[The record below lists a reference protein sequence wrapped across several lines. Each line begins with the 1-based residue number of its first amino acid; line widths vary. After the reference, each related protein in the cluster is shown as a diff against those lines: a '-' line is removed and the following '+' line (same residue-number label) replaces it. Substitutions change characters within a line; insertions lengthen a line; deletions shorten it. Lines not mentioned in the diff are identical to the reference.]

1 MGFVHWAR
9 FAGAGAGFS
18 GLHPGRLIGDFRSAA
33 AQPAEHKKTARPFGR
48 AVFLPSMDTQR
59 AAPEGAER
67 ATHEQNSTG
76 STECQARLQI
86 ADQTASAQQP
96 RAEGSSRTPWGG
108 PPQAGR
114 GREPPGRRPRAPREP
129 PAGAAGAGGKQ
140 GRSPDEAAASGGALS
155 PPLVVFVQAVPTT
168 GGPVGTRCARFR
180 CAAGMPRVVRA
191 GPGGGCG
198 AAVGL
203 RGCKV
208 GPEVRQPGQT
218 RQGAGGAGEKPP
230 PTQPPAPPEPHKPE
244 AGPGQQSRATRGAA
258 RLPDRSDT
266 RREGRKA
273 PAIGGRCAGPGGA
286 AKATTPL
293 RPRAAPRPRAA
304 RPPQGRPAVA
314 KKGRPPRGRPGAVP
328 RSEEGDPWSRTQ
340 VGCAGRARSDHTQ
353 RVGASMSV
361 SEGPHA
367 PGAGGVSLPPAH
379 PVLR

>member
-76 STECQARLQI
+76 SAESQARKTQL
-86 ADQTASAQQP
+86 P

-140 GRSPDEAAASGGALS
+140 GRSQDEAAAFGGALS
-155 PPLVVFVQAVPTT
+155 PPFVVFVQAVPTT
-168 GGPVGTRCARFR
+168 AGPVGTRCDCFR
-180 CAAGMPRVVRA
+180 CAAGKPRVVRA

-203 RGCKV
+203 RGCK
-208 GPEVRQPGQT
+208 
-218 RQGAGGAGEKPP
+218 
-230 PTQPPAPPEPHKPE
+230 
-244 AGPGQQSRATRGAA
+244 AGP
-258 RLPDRSDT
+258 
-266 RREGRKA
+266 
-273 PAIGGRCAGPGGA
+273 
-286 AKATTPL
+286 
-293 RPRAAPRPRAA
+293 
-304 RPPQGRPAVA
+304 
-314 KKGRPPRGRPGAVP
+314 
-328 RSEEGDPWSRTQ
+328 
-340 VGCAGRARSDHTQ
+340 
-353 RVGASMSV
+353 
-361 SEGPHA
+361 
-367 PGAGGVSLPPAH
+367 
-379 PVLR
+379 